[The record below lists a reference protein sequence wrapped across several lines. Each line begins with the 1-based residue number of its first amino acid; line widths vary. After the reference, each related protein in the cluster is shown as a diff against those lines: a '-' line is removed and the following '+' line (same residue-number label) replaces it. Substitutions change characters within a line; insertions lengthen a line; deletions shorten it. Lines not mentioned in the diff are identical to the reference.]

1 MHGNVLYSFESDLMH
16 FLCIL
21 ELNHLVYSAESVK
34 M

>member
-1 MHGNVLYSFESDLMH
+1 MHGNVLYSFESDLMR

-21 ELNHLVYSAESVK
+21 EFNHLVYSAESVK